1 MRGIFLKK
9 FIGGLL
15 SAAIIAGSLASPV
28 KAEEYKNPM
37 DFYYPDDTWEHWAE
51 GEMLDLL
58 QADILRGEQIEDRK
72 REEVYLYLRP
82 DNTITRAEFVA
93 MIVRALE
100 LETTKQGVNFTDTA
114 NHWAQNDINTA
125 SALGIVKGKTATTFD
140 PKGLI
145 TRAEIA
151 AIVVR
156 AFDPTVAFEKGTAIN
171 FTDLTS
177 KHWAYEEVRKAT
189 KVGIVS
195 GTSKTTVSPNNNA
208 KRAEAAVMIHRALW
222 KEEVGKSQDA
232 DLTTFIMEN
241 EHAGYEAYNNRD
253 IDTLVQL
260 NDQNHF
266 GMAHAIGVESIEM
279 ARWMFEDE
287 YMKDYKDEYKII
299 SDPTLTVTASST
311 RFAKVNVENLQVEN
325 TYTYPEIDEET
336 GEETGVILEDSSVE
350 DLSGEY
356 FLVKR
361 DGSWKVYTN
370 DFLKWYL
377 YEDWEDDWE
386 E

>member
-1 MRGIFLKK
+1 LKK

-15 SAAIIAGSLASPV
+15 SAAIIAGSLAAPV
-28 KAEEYKNPM
+28 KAEELKNPM
-37 DFYYPDDTWEHWAE
+37 DFYYPDDTWGHWAE
-51 GEMLDLL
+51 EQMLDML
-58 QADILRGEQIEDRK
+58 QADILKGQQVVDRK
-72 REEVYLYLRP
+72 RDEVYLYLNP
-82 DNTITRAEFVA
+82 ENTVKRAEFVT

-100 LETTKQGVNFTDTA
+100 LETTKQGINFTDTKG
-114 NHWAQNDINTA
+114 HWAQNEINTA
-125 SALGIVKGKTATTFD
+125 SALGIVNGKTATSFD
-140 PKGLI
+140 PEGKI

-156 AFDPTVAFEKGTAIN
+156 AFDPTVDFEKGTPIN
-171 FTDLTS
+171 FTDLKST
-177 KHWAYEEVRKAT
+177 HWAYDEIREAT

-195 GTSKTTVSPNNNA
+195 GTSKTTVSPDKSA

-222 KEEVGKSQDA
+222 KEEVGKPQNA
-232 DLTTFIMEN
+232 DLTTFILEN

-253 IDTLVQL
+253 IDALVQL

-266 GMAHAIGVESIEM
+266 GMAHMIGVESIEIS
-279 ARWMFEDE
+279 RWLFEDE

-311 RFAKVNVENLQVEN
+311 RFAKVNVENLEVEN
-325 TYTYPEIDEET
+325 TFTYPEIDEET
-336 GEETGVILEDSSVE
+336 GEETGVILEDSLTE

-356 FLVKR
+356 LLVKR
-361 DGSWKVYTN
+361 SGSWKVYAS